1 MPRTPLMRGAQEP
14 DTDGHADG
22 DDLVVCALPRHVLL
36 QMLGEQRDDGR

>member
-1 MPRTPLMRGAQEP
+1 MRGAQEP